1 MKELSK
7 IVTLALL
14 LCIGS
19 TAVKAQ
25 TCNQCATHK
34 NNVTMNKN
42 NQTVQGI
49 LNAIEL
55 YAEAGRKASRELGE
69 KAFTKEA
76 TMSWV
81 EKGVIT
87 TVPINALFDVLEQ
100 TGEEEVTYTVE
111 DVTVAGNVAFV
122 RISSSFSKLTTFND
136 MFTLESRLPAGFVRS
151 ACRKPTRCCARQAFP
166 LPTSPIASASRI
178 PPISAVSS
186 NSNTVMPRRS
196 RNHETRFPSRCH
208 NARRHCLLVVFP

>member
-1 MKELSK
+1 MKLLSR
-7 IVTLALL
+7 IMALALL
-14 LCIGS
+14 LCIS
-19 TAVKAQ
+19 SAAVKAQ
-25 TCNQCATHK
+25 TCNQCITS

-42 NQTVQGI
+42 NETVQGI

-111 DVTVAGNVAFV
+111 DVTVAGNIAFV

-136 MFTLESRLPAGFVRS
+136 MFTLAEQNGEW
-151 ACRKPTRCCARQAFP
+151 K
-166 LPTSPIASASRI
+166 I
-178 PPISAVSS
+178 VSKIYS
-186 NSNTVMPRRS
+186 VK
-196 RNHETRFPSRCH
+196 
-208 NARRHCLLVVFP
+208 

>member
-1 MKELSK
+1 
-7 IVTLALL
+7 
-14 LCIGS
+14 
-19 TAVKAQ
+19 
-25 TCNQCATHK
+25 
-34 NNVTMNKN
+34 MNKN
-42 NQTVQGI
+42 NETVQGI

-100 TGEEEVTYTVE
+100 TGEEEVAYTVE
-111 DVTVAGNVAFV
+111 DVTVAGNIAIL

-136 MFTLESRLPAGFVRS
+136 MFTLAEQDGEW
-151 ACRKPTRCCARQAFP
+151 K
-166 LPTSPIASASRI
+166 I
-178 PPISAVSS
+178 VSKIYS
-186 NSNTVMPRRS
+186 VK
-196 RNHETRFPSRCH
+196 
-208 NARRHCLLVVFP
+208 